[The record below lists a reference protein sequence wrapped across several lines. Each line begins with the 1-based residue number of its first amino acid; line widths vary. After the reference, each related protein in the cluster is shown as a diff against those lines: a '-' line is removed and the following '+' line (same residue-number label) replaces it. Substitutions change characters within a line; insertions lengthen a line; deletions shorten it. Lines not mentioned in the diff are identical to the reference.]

1 MTPTELV
8 EKLRTSPA
16 TVEFDEVIAVINA
29 HYYFTPTG
37 FANGLGEGRL
47 WNPMGTNE
55 GSCRILAFGR
65 LHGLCEA
72 ETLACFGAHYRDVLA
87 DPAGTAHANIRAFM
101 RDGWAGI
108 KFEGTPLLAR

>member
-8 EKLRTSPA
+8 EKLRASPA

-29 HYYFTPTG
+29 HYRFTPTG
-37 FANGLGEGRL
+37 FANGLGADRL

-65 LHGLCEA
+65 LQGLGEA
-72 ETLACFGAHYRDVLA
+72 ETLACFGAHYRAVLA
-87 DPAGTAHANIRAFM
+87 DPDGTAHPNIRAFL

-108 KFEGTPLLAR
+108 KFEGTPLMLK